1 MTQDI
6 HQRFQDQR
14 NYFDS
19 GATRTTLFRLKQ
31 LRALKNM
38 VKDNEKAL
46 FKALKDDMEKPAF
59 EAYTG
64 EVGLFYDEVN
74 RCISHLQSWVK
85 SKKVSTP
92 LVFEPSKSW
101 IQPEPKGVVL
111 ILGPWNYP
119 FQLVMLPL
127 VGAMAA
133 GNCVMIKPSE
143 QTPHTA
149 ALVQSMVEST
159 FEPEY
164 VTVIRGS
171 GADVGP
177 KLIQPHRFDH
187 IFFTGSAAVGK
198 EILAMAAPHLTT
210 VTLELGGKSPA
221 IVAKDANL
229 KVAARRIMWAK
240 CYNSGQTCIAPD
252 YLLVH
257 KEVKDELLQH
267 MVEAIHSFYGPDPSK
282 SDSYSRIVN
291 EKRFDKLLRY
301 LSDGTMV
308 TGGDVDRDQRYI
320 APTILDDITLKD
332 GVMQEEIFG
341 PILPVIT
348 FDELDQVVDIVRQ
361 HRYPLALY
369 LFTENRQTE
378 KMISESLEF
387 GGGCINNCIVHVA
400 NPHLP
405 FGGVGN
411 SGMGRY
417 HGEASFQLFS
427 NMKAMVRSHTW
438 PDPDL
443 RYPPFDE
450 EKLSLAK
457 LLL

>member
-1 MTQDI
+1 MAQDI
-6 HQRFQDQR
+6 NQLFQDQR
-14 NYFDS
+14 SYFDS

-31 LRALKNM
+31 LRALKHM
-38 VKDNEKAL
+38 VKDQEEAL
-46 FKALKDDMEKPAF
+46 LEALCKDSGKPAF

-64 EVGLFYDEVN
+64 EIGLFYEEVN
-74 RCISHLQSWVK
+74 RSITHLQSWVK
-85 SKKVSTP
+85 PKKVSTP
-92 LVFEPSKSW
+92 MVLEPAKSW

-119 FQLVMLPL
+119 FHLIMIPL

-133 GNCVMIKPSE
+133 GNCAMVKPSE
-143 QTPHTA
+143 QTPRTA
-149 ALVQSMVEST
+149 ALIQSMIENT
-159 FEPEY
+159 FEPGY
-164 VTVIRGS
+164 VTVVRGS
-171 GADVGP
+171 GAEVGP

-198 EILAMAAPHLTT
+198 EILAMAAPHLTP

-221 IVAKDANL
+221 IVAEDANL
-229 KVAARRIMWAK
+229 EVAARRIIWAK
-240 CYNSGQTCIAPD
+240 CYNAGQTCIAPD

-257 KEVKDELLQH
+257 QKVKDELLRH
-267 MVEAIHSFYGPDPSK
+267 MVEVIHSFYGPNPSK

-291 EKRFDKLLRY
+291 QRRFDKLVGY
-301 LSDGTMV
+301 LSDGTLV
-308 TGGDVDRDQRYI
+308 TGGEVDRDQLFI
-320 APTILDDITLKD
+320 APTILDEITLED

-348 FDELDQVVDIVRQ
+348 FSELHQVVETVRQ
-361 HRYPLALY
+361 HRYPLSLY
-369 LFTENRQTE
+369 LFTENRQIE
-378 KMISESLEF
+378 KMIIESLEF
-387 GGGCINNCIVHVA
+387 GGGCINNCIVHQV

-405 FGGVGN
+405 FGGIGN

-427 NMKAMVRSHTW
+427 NMKAMMRSCAW
-438 PDPDL
+438 PDPSL
-443 RYPPFDE
+443 RYAPYDD

>member
-1 MTQDI
+1 MSQDI

-14 NYFDS
+14 SYFDS

-31 LRALKNM
+31 LRALKHM
-38 VKDNEKAL
+38 VKNQEEAL
-46 FKALKDDMEKPAF
+46 LEALYKDLGKPAF

-64 EVGLFYDEVN
+64 EIGLFYEEVT
-74 RCISHLQSWVK
+74 RSITHLQSWVK
-85 SKKVSTP
+85 QKNVSTP
-92 LVFEPSKSW
+92 LVLEPAKSW

-119 FQLVMLPL
+119 FHLVMIPL

-133 GNCVMIKPSE
+133 GNCVMVKPSE
-143 QTPHTA
+143 QTPHMA
-149 ALVQSMVEST
+149 DLIQSMIEKT
-159 FEPEY
+159 FEPRY
-164 VTVIRGS
+164 VTVVRGS
-171 GADVGP
+171 GAEVGP

-198 EILAMAAPHLTT
+198 EILAMAAPHLTP

-221 IVAKDANL
+221 IVTEDANL
-229 KVAARRIMWAK
+229 EVAGRRIMWAK
-240 CYNSGQTCIAPD
+240 CYNAGQTCTAPD

-257 KEVKDELLQH
+257 QEVKDELLGH
-267 MVEAIHSFYGPDPSK
+267 MVEAIHSFYGPDPLK
-282 SDSYSRIVN
+282 SDSYSRLVN
-291 EKRFDKLLRY
+291 QKHFDKLVGY
-301 LSDGTMV
+301 LSDGTTV
-308 TGGDVDRDQRYI
+308 TGGEVDREQLYI
-320 APTILDDITLKD
+320 APTILDDITQED
-332 GVMQEEIFG
+332 SVMQEEIFG

-348 FDELDQVVDIVRQ
+348 FSELDQVVDIVRR
-361 HRYPLALY
+361 HRYPLSLY

-378 KMISESLEF
+378 KTIIESLAF
-387 GGGCINNCIVHVA
+387 GGGCINNCIVHQV

-405 FGGVGN
+405 FGGIGN

-417 HGEASFQLFS
+417 HGVASFQLFS
-427 NMKAMVRSHTW
+427 NMKAMIQSHTW